1 MYYIFGG
8 TLKLGLRCEKPSKHR
23 MVAVEEIRR
32 SGYDLCPPMYLSG
45 YKYPDG
51 VKTVKIEELFE
62 ITKGSSAA
70 SSALDEG
77 KFHFSRHR
85 FNPEDQRLAHF
96 LGLLSAF
103 LPYLPQGMGTH
114 L

>member
-1 MYYIFGG
+1 
-8 TLKLGLRCEKPSKHR
+8 

-45 YKYPDG
+45 YKYHDG
-51 VKTVKIEELFE
+51 VKTVKIEELLR

-77 KFHFSRHR
+77 KFPFFTTSI
-85 FNPEDQRLAHF
+85 QQKIKRLAHF

-103 LPYLPQGMGTH
+103 LPYLPQGMDTH